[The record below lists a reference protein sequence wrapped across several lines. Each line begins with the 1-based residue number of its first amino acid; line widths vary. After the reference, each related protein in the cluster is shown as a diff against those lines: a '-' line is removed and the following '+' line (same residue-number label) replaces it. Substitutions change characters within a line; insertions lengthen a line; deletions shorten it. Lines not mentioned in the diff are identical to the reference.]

1 MNSKTAAHR
10 KDIEENIIGA
20 ILRMP
25 TCFAS
30 SGIKP
35 EWFTFHKHVIDS
47 LNSVAGKGHEIDIF
61 SIIADTGNH
70 NLAPFLHYC
79 SSQTSLALTNLPYQI
94 NKLYSYWK
102 AHAMKVA
109 LESSLNELVNGV
121 DVDEVIQSLM
131 KKTLATAISDT
142 KQSNFNM
149 KQALGV
155 FVDKLEEKLDNKGK
169 TGLYTGIDKL
179 DKVLGGLHPSD
190 MTVVGARPGVGKTA
204 FGVTVMMNLAK
215 KGTRVGFIS
224 TEMPVEQIMLRVT
237 SAETGI
243 AGNDIR
249 DVNLTEQDF
258 TLFSAAVNKLH
269 NLDVRICDKPNM
281 TIADVSLQCQAWA
294 IDGIDFILVDYLTR
308 IKPVKSLGNIV
319 QDVGD
324 VVSGL
329 KTIARQLN
337 VPVMVLAQLN
347 RKAAEKKPLMSDLR
361 DSGIIE
367 QEADQVI
374 LLYRP
379 EDDEKEPSS
388 IIVDKNRHGESNLEI
403 RTVYKKDTMQWLN
416 LTDYADNYQEA

>member
-1 MNSKTAAHR
+1 M
-10 KDIEENIIGA
+10 
-20 ILRMP
+20 
-25 TCFAS
+25 
-30 SGIKP
+30 
-35 EWFTFHKHVIDS
+35 
-47 LNSVAGKGHEIDIF
+47 
-61 SIIADTGNH
+61 
-70 NLAPFLHYC
+70 
-79 SSQTSLALTNLPYQI
+79 YQI

-131 KKTLATAISDT
+131 KKTLSTAISDT

-155 FVDKLEEKLDNKGK
+155 FVDQLEEKLDNKGK